1 MNLNQYIKDRVQ
13 NILNERLIQKA
24 QSNINNNIDNA
35 SQNIVWYKYRTENI
49 YNAIYTLIKYNIA
62 EEYDRIYNHDD
73 ATIYI
78 QILNS
83 SGINDALDYQ
93 KKHKALNDWKYKS
106 LVHDKKLIEIN
117 DEVRHALKT
126 LEQIVKPITNNDPN
140 WINHILITIHATY
153 SCTIKTY
160 HNRVT
165 NYCDCDVEVER
176 DIDNMTFEIWRD
188 VDNQSGLLE
197 RIDLTELEEP
207 KPSYRTNIP
216 LADIFDEKF
225 FDEQEA
231 IDAWISY

>member
-1 MNLNQYIKDRVQ
+1 MNLNQYIKNRVQ
-13 NILNERLIQKA
+13 NILNERLIQNA
-24 QSNINNNIDNA
+24 QSIINNNIDNA
-35 SQNIVWYKYRTENI
+35 SQNIYRTENI

-62 EEYDRIYNHDD
+62 EKYDRIYNHDD

-83 SGINDALDYQ
+83 SGINDALNYQ
-93 KKHKALNDWKYKS
+93 KKHKALNDWKYRS
-106 LVHDKKLIEIN
+106 LVNNKKLIEIN

-140 WINHILITIHATY
+140 WIDHILITMYATY
-153 SCTIKTY
+153 SCYRIPYSTT
-160 HNRVT
+160 
-165 NYCDCDVEVER
+165 DWEVEVER
-176 DIDNMTFEIWRD
+176 DIDNITFEIWKD
-188 VDNQSGLLE
+188 VDDQSGLLE

-207 KPSYRTNIP
+207 TSYRTNTP

-231 IDAWISY
+231 IDAWYY

>member
-1 MNLNQYIKDRVQ
+1 MNLNQYIKNRVQ

-24 QSNINNNIDNA
+24 QSIINNNIDNA
-35 SQNIVWYKYRTENI
+35 SQNIIFNNNI

-62 EEYDRIYNHDD
+62 EEYDHIYNHDN

-83 SGINDALDYQ
+83 SGIKDALDYQ

-117 DEVRHALKT
+117 KEVRHALKT
-126 LEQIVKPITNNDPN
+126 LKQIVKPITNNDPN
-140 WINHILITIHATY
+140 WINHILITMHATTY
-153 SCTIKTY
+153 SCTAIPY

-165 NYCDCDVEVER
+165 SYCDCEVEVDR
-176 DIDNMTFEIWRD
+176 DIDNITFEIWQD

-197 RIDLTELEEP
+197 RIDLTELEES
-207 KPSYRTNIP
+207 KPSYITNVP
-216 LADIFDEKF
+216 LANIFDEKF

-231 IDAWISY
+231 IDAWISYYK